1 MKMRRITSWLKGR
14 FADPIL
20 WSGQSDDMVC
30 LHGPDGR
37 FVKISES
44 ARSVTGHVATGLEG
58 LTLRDI
64 TAPGDPGLA
73 LEALARATCLG
84 QQGRAEFQIKR
95 ADGTI
100 SWAEMTTSVGY
111 DGSVRSIIRDIAA
124 RRAGMDAESAA
135 RRKAEQEAS
144 LKSDYLADLSHE
156 IRTPLGALIGFADAM
171 KAETFGPLGSAKY
184 SEYAGL
190 IHKSGEH
197 LLDLVSGLLDLS
209 KIEAQRYE
217 IHPEPVDLVELV
229 EDCVGIIG
237 VSAREAGLDLS
248 TDSQLDQ
255 LVAVDPRTI
264 KQILLN
270 LLSNAVKFTEHGGIR
285 VKLRHDPH
293 NIWISVT
300 DTGVG
305 MSAAQLARVG
315 QRFRQAHK
323 EGVRGDKGTGLGLA
337 LCDGLARV
345 HDGDLRLTS
354 VEGEGSTATLRLP
367 FRPVAQKSDMA
378 DNPVSVLERVQLRRA
393 G

>member
-1 MKMRRITSWLKGR
+1 MI
-14 FADPIL
+14 
-20 WSGQSDDMVC
+20 V
-30 LHGPDGR
+30 
-37 FVKISES
+37 
-44 ARSVTGHVATGLEG
+44 
-58 LTLRDI
+58 
-64 TAPGDPGLA
+64 TAPGDAGLA

-95 ADGTI
+95 ADRTI

-171 KAETFGPLGSAKY
+171 KAETFGPLGSEKY
-184 SEYAGL
+184 TEYVGL

-217 IHPEPVDLVELV
+217 IHPEPVDLTELV

-285 VKLRHDPH
+285 VKLHHDPH

-300 DTGVG
+300 DTGIG
-305 MSAAQLARVG
+305 MSAAQLASVG
-315 QRFRQAHK
+315 QRFRQAHR
-323 EGVRGDKGTGLGLA
+323 EGVRGAKGTGLGLA

-345 HDGDLRLTS
+345 HDGELRLTS
-354 VEGEGSTATLRLP
+354 AEGEGSTATLRLP
-367 FRPVAQKSDMA
+367 YKPVEPKIDTQDE
-378 DNPVSVLERVQLRRA
+378 PLSVLERVQIRRA